1 MLKPL
6 AVGSPQDSPDPRFG
20 QLAILA
26 IISQHPSTQHAMPNK
41 LRAFDLFC
49 GAGGSSWGAQAAGVE
64 IVGGLDAWDL
74 ACESFRLNFPRAHV
88 FHERIEDAN
97 ATAIAKVVGDVDI
110 LLASPECTNHSCARG
125 SRPRSESSRETA
137 LKVRKFVRALS
148 PRWIVMENVVHMRP
162 WERYHDLL
170 QGIRDLGYRVHEQ
183 VLDASKFGVPQK
195 RRRLFII
202 CDREREPLPVTVPV
216 SGRLR
221 KAKGI
226 LDPRG
231 TWKVRPLFSPGRA
244 AATLERAERGFH
256 ALGRD
261 SEFLIVY
268 YGTDGGGGWQRI
280 DQPLRT
286 LTTLDRF
293 GLVEPSPSG
302 PTLRMLQ
309 VPELLR
315 AMAFDSRFKLPDVTR
330 RERIKL
336 LGNGVCPPVMEAIIR
351 TQTGRISRASPL
363 AAS

>member
-1 MLKPL
+1 
-6 AVGSPQDSPDPRFG
+6 
-20 QLAILA
+20 
-26 IISQHPSTQHAMPNK
+26 MPTK

-64 IVGGLDAWDL
+64 VVGGLDAWDL
-74 ACESFRLNFPRAHV
+74 ACESFRLNFPRAQV
-88 FHERIEDAN
+88 FNERIEDAS
-97 ATAIAKVVGDVDI
+97 ATAIARVVGKVDL

-125 SRPRSESSRETA
+125 ARPRSESSRETA

-148 PRWIVMENVVHMRP
+148 PRWIVLENVVLMRP
-162 WERYHDLL
+162 WGRYHDLIKGL
-170 QGIRDLGYRVHEQ
+170 RGLGYHVREQ
-183 VLDASKFGVPQK
+183 VLDASLFGVPQK

-202 CDREREPLPVTVPV
+202 CDREREPRQVTPPVLARTPNA
-216 SGRLR
+216 RE
-221 KAKGI
+221 I
-226 LDPRG
+226 LDPKG
-231 TWKVRPLFSPGRA
+231 TWRVRPLFSSGRA
-244 AATLERAERGFH
+244 AATIERAERGFR
-256 ALGRD
+256 ALGWG
-261 SEFLIVY
+261 SEFLLVY

-315 AMAFDSRFKLPDVTR
+315 AMAFDGRFKLPDVTR
-330 RERIKL
+330 REKIKL
-336 LGNGVCPPVMEAIIR
+336 LGNSVCPPVMEAIVKR
-351 TQTGRISRASPL
+351 QTGRMVPAHSL